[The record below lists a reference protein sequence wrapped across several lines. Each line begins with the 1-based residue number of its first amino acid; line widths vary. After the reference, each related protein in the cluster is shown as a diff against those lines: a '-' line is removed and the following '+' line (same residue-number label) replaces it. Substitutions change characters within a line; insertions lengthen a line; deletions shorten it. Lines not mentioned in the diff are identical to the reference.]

1 MSSPSANA
9 QRPSHVRWNS
19 SWFLTDT
26 TAFCF
31 GLAFFDGITVL
42 PVVLQSLGASDIHI
56 GFTRLIAILGFT
68 IPSLLASHY
77 IHGRLYHKGFLI
89 WTCLVARLGL
99 LTLPIVLLHSVHNPT
114 FALYWV
120 IGVWSVFWFV
130 DGFAAISWFDIMA
143 KAIPQRMRGRFFGAM
158 QMLSG
163 VAAMAAAWVLGK
175 LETNG
180 MMEHVQFA
188 VLGGLWALGAALSLV
203 ALMMLRE
210 PKGVE
215 HNGERP
221 SLLEFLK
228 RVVPLMKVNRNL
240 SLLIVSRIFLEAGG
254 IVAAFYI
261 LYAPESLAE
270 AMVLAAQVLVVRNV
284 GRILGGPL
292 WAYLA
297 DRYSPVAGY
306 RGVAVVVT
314 IVPLLV
320 LSAELQMPWLFFVA
334 MFLMGTAEDG
344 LWSMFTNAMY
354 SFVGDEDRSL
364 AIGVSYVL
372 LTPIAVYGI
381 LGGFLLEMQV
391 PFGWVVALSAVL
403 CGVGL
408 LYSWRLTQE
417 CVT

>member
-31 GLAFFDGITVL
+31 GLAFFDSITVL
-42 PVVLQSLGASDIHI
+42 PVLLQSLGASDIHI

-99 LTLPIVLLHSVHNPT
+99 LTLPIVLLYSVHNPT

-306 RGVAVVVT
+306 RGVAVAVT

-344 LWSMFTNAMY
+344 LWSMFTNSMY